1 MFSYPG
7 KPHANG
13 TRWMYQFPAY
23 PWLNFCQYAAAGQYD
38 RAESSLEVISELFER
53 NEASLAP
60 RYTAILSVQAAAE
73 AAIAAPTGSLFDRV
87 ILAQLVEVQRDH
99 LIQARNAIRSPGRS
113 EHSGGYTR
121 TGTRSSQGRRKALML
136 AKRLFE
142 DVRPFASSL
151 PGLAIANRYL
161 DALEHQR

>member
-1 MFSYPG
+1 M
-7 KPHANG
+7 
-13 TRWMYQFPAY
+13 
-23 PWLNFCQYAAAGQYD
+23 
-38 RAESSLEVISELFER
+38 
-53 NEASLAP
+53 
-60 RYTAILSVQAAAE
+60 AILNVQTAAD

-99 LIQARNAIRSPGRS
+99 LIQAR
-113 EHSGGYTR
+113 
-121 TGTRSSQGRRKALML
+121 TRSVRRADLSTLAGILELERGRAKEGEKRLML

>member
-99 LIQARNAIRSPGRS
+99 LIQAR
-113 EHSGGYTR
+113 
-121 TGTRSSQGRRKALML
+121 TRSVRRADLSTLAGILELERGRAKEGEKRLML